1 MEDIQKP
8 KFFYLPVLTE
18 RNVPPVD
25 FQNAVETIKQYLP
38 DYADEH
44 LKRSKGKNQFIC
56 IFCGSGN
63 GLNSTG
69 AFTVYPTNYYCFSCH
84 QHGDIFDLA
93 EKVENISKNSVVQ
106 YLADKYHVS
115 LDFLTEKRKNLLSD
129 QSFFSLSVIGNDR
142 IDTKECSAASD
153 AENFDEE
160 NFVFFFLDANK
171 HLCET
176 NYHRG
181 ISLETLNHFNI
192 GFVPEWKHPK
202 NPHSPVSPR
211 LIIPTSS
218 GSYLARDTRNEDEI
232 PENQKGYVK
241 SKVGKVHIF
250 NEKALETSDIVY
262 VVEGELDALS
272 IIDIAGYDSAVGL
285 GSVSNVSYIL
295 SVLDKTAHRPK
306 FIIALDNDS
315 AGEKARKELIAEF
328 DERGIEYCVYNPC
341 GSFKDPNEAL
351 MNSPESFR
359 RAVMYGI
366 EHVNDLIAQ
375 RMNDN
380 EAARKT
386 EYDGQFS
393 AKVFLKDFF
402 DGISEN
408 VNTEVIPTGFE
419 ALDNMLDGGLYEG
432 LYGIGAISSL
442 GKTTFALQ
450 MVDQIAAQGHEVL
463 VFSLEM
469 SRNELIAKSISRNTL
484 RRVMQTDGSIQH
496 AKTTRGIMSCKKY
509 NSYCQAERELIRVS
523 INDYEKIAGNIFIRE
538 GIGDVTAETIAQQV
552 SDHIESGH
560 NPPVVI
566 VDYLQILSPKNE
578 KWTDKQNT
586 DNAILTFKRL
596 SRDYKIPVIVISSF
610 NRENYSVKVSM
621 QAFKESGAIEY
632 STDVL
637 IGLQL
642 KGVGNKN
649 FDIDQAK
656 SKNPREVEA
665 VILKNRNGSTGGR
678 IGFDFYAM
686 FNYFAESDAVPVPS
700 DDVALSSKKSRR
712 L

>member
-1 MEDIQKP
+1 M
-8 KFFYLPVLTE
+8 
-18 RNVPPVD
+18 D

-38 DYADEH
+38 DYAGEH
-44 LKRSKGKNQFIC
+44 LKRSKEKNKFVC
-56 IFCGSGN
+56 VFCGSGS
-63 GLNSTG
+63 GANSTG
-69 AFTVYPTNYYCFSCH
+69 AFTVYRTNYYCFSCH

-106 YLADKYHVS
+106 YLADKYHVQI
-115 LDFLTEKRKNLLSD
+115 DFLTERRKNSPTAEN
-129 QSFFSLSVIGNDR
+129 FSPLSVIGNNGT
-142 IDTKECSAASD
+142 DTKECFAVLD
-153 AENFDEE
+153 VENCGEENFDS
-160 NFVFFFLDANK
+160 FFSDANR

-176 NYHRG
+176 SYHRG
-181 ISLETLNHFNI
+181 ISLETLNRFNV

-232 PENQKGYVK
+232 PDNQRSYVK
-241 SKVGKVHIF
+241 SKVGRVHIF
-250 NEKALETSDIVY
+250 NEEALENSDIVY
-262 VVEGELDALS
+262 VAEGELDALS
-272 IIDIAGYDSAVGL
+272 IIDTAGYDSAVGL
-285 GSVSNVSYIL
+285 GSVSNVSYLL
-295 SVLDKTAHRPK
+295 SVLDKTEHKPK
-306 FIIALDNDS
+306 FIIALDNDRS
-315 AGEKARKELIAEF
+315 GEKARNELTAGF
-328 DERGIEYCVYNPC
+328 DERGIEYCVYDPC
-341 GSFKDPNEAL
+341 CGFKDPNEAL
-351 MNSPESFR
+351 INSPETFR
-359 RAVMYGI
+359 RAVRYGT
-366 EHVNDLIAQ
+366 EHIDDLIA
-375 RMNDN
+375 RRLHND
-380 EAARKT
+380 EEIRKT
-386 EYDGQFS
+386 EYDDQFS
-393 AKVFLKDFF
+393 AKVFLRDFV
-402 DGISEN
+402 DGISES

-419 ALDNMLDGGLYEG
+419 SFDNMLDGGLYEG

-450 MVDQIAAQGHEVL
+450 MADQIAAHGHEVL

-469 SRNELIAKSISRNTL
+469 SRNELIAKSISRNTF
-484 RRVMQTDGSIQH
+484 RRVKQSGGNMQH

-509 NSYCQAERELIRVS
+509 NSYCQAEKKLIRAS
-523 INDYEKIAGNIFIRE
+523 ISDYEKIAGNIFIRE
-538 GIGDVTAETIAQQV
+538 GIGDVTAETIARQV
-552 SDHIESGH
+552 KEHIESGH
-560 NPPVVI
+560 KPPVVI

-586 DNAILTFKRL
+586 DSAVLTFKRL

-610 NRENYSVKVSM
+610 NRDNYSVRVSM

-642 KGVGNKN
+642 KGVGNKS

-665 VILKNRNGSTGGR
+665 VILKNRNGRTGGR

-686 FNYFAESDAVPVPS
+686 FNYFAESDAAPVTA
-700 DDVALSSKKSRR
+700 DDTALSSKKSRR